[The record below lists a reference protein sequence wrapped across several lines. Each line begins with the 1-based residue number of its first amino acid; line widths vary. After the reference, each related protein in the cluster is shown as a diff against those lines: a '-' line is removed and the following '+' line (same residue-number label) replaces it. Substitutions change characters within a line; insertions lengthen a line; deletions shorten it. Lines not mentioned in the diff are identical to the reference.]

1 VTTTFEDLSKYPELQ
16 KVLKDNY
23 KFSDSYTAGVDFGSP
38 QQYGIIDARAV
49 YKYLIENMQTFEPSY
64 HRDRTEFTDPAF
76 AFAFSNETVFA
87 WNYKWLIEP
96 FGGVALGDLAL
107 IGSSQHDFQRGASV
121 TPTQPG
127 AGIGFT
133 YDVIHESGH
142 NLGLTHPHDPAGPTG
157 DFTLSPLSYFTFTYT
172 WGQREKDALQRAHV
186 DEIYLKLSTYR
197 NSVSASSQAADQLG
211 NELREIDAKYSQMD
225 YAGALDLALKAE
237 SSLPSTTQLTSPS
250 ANLRDLVVYVAV
262 GIVIGV
268 VLASTIAAR
277 RQRRSPRSDGE

>member
-1 VTTTFEDLSKYPELQ
+1 
-16 KVLKDNY
+16 
-23 KFSDSYTAGVDFGSP
+23 
-38 QQYGIIDARAV
+38 
-49 YKYLIENMQTFEPSY
+49 
-64 HRDRTEFTDPAF
+64 
-76 AFAFSNETVFA
+76 
-87 WNYKWLIEP
+87 
-96 FGGVALGDLAL
+96 
-107 IGSSQHDFQRGASV
+107 
-121 TPTQPG
+121 
-127 AGIGFT
+127 
-133 YDVIHESGH
+133 
-142 NLGLTHPHDPAGPTG
+142 
-157 DFTLSPLSYFTFTYT
+157 
-172 WGQREKDALQRAHV
+172 V